1 MNSIK
6 ECCLTNELEDWQ
18 EVLELAREEHVND
31 SKELMIKYINQDMQ
45 MHYKEKI
52 HGH

>member
-18 EVLELAREEHVND
+18 EVLELAREEHNEKVMRKAERQI
-31 SKELMIKYINQDMQ
+31 SKIN
-45 MHYKEKI
+45 EKLKF
-52 HGH
+52 